1 MKSSESKKLAYKIAD
16 LALDKKAK
24 QIVVMDLDGKTG
36 IADFFIL
43 MTGESDT
50 QIKAI
55 ADHIVKELRGQEIK
69 VYHKEGYNSL
79 RWVLLDYV
87 DVVVHIFKQDTRE
100 FYGLERLWGDAK
112 IDFVMDTEDA
122 G

>member
-1 MKSSESKKLAYKIAD
+1 LESIESKKLAYKVAN
-16 LALDKKAK
+16 LALEKKAK
-24 QIVVMDLDGKTG
+24 QIVVMDLNGKTG
-36 IADFFIL
+36 IADFFVV
-43 MTGESDT
+43 MTGDSDT

-55 ADHIVKELRGQEIK
+55 SDHIIKELKGQKIK
-69 VYHKEGYNSL
+69 IYHKEGYDSL

-87 DVVVHIFKQDTRE
+87 DVVVHVFKPETRE

-112 IDFVMDTEDA
+112 IDFVMDKENE

>member
-1 MKSSESKKLAYKIAD
+1 MDSSESKKLAYKIAD

-55 ADHIVKELRGQEIK
+55 ADYIVKELRGQEIK